1 MNLKMRDIRKTMA
14 VAIFSASFFISAL
27 PAVAASPA
35 LYWTTQK
42 VKTSNFENC
51 LSFAH
56 KTMYDLKLS
65 DIKKSKVDVSGR
77 TANTHAA
84 ITCLSTSQGMTAV
97 IMVAGEGNE
106 SKELRSKLSGKIGKL
121 VQID

>member
-1 MNLKMRDIRKTMA
+1 MNLKMKNTRKAMA
-14 VAIFSASFFISAL
+14 VAIFSTSFFMSEL

-42 VKTSNFENC
+42 VKASNTENC

-56 KTMYDLKLS
+56 KAMYDLKLS
-65 DIKKSKVDVSGR
+65 DIKKSKVDVAGR

-84 ITCLSTSQGMTAV
+84 ITPV
-97 IMVAGEGNE
+97 
-106 SKELRSKLSGKIGKL
+106 
-121 VQID
+121 